1 MLMFTKTISLITYGI
16 GNAASSN
23 IGNGNGNENGTGSKN
38 NNEATDNTSV
48 KIE

>member
-1 MLMFTKTISLITYGI
+1 MLMFTKTISLITYGT

-23 IGNGNGNENGTGSKN
+23 IGNGNENGTGSKN